1 MQTDQVKKALEGLL
15 AGLEEGKVEE
25 TIPKEEKERLESERE
40 ELEKEL
46 EEIEEKRV
54 ELKGKLKEIDSVLN
68 QSLKK
73 ERQVLQKLATV
84 AGTIGIDLK
93 DLGIEM
99 PEVKKSNSGAKVSN
113 LVIYVNGKKWHDIP
127 SLVLWKYTEGC
138 GGSATGGRLKMSE
151 FISLIESQGMK
162 YEEGNWKVE
171 LEGKKGKV
179 VVEGKIEDNK

>member
-1 MQTDQVKKALEGLL
+1 MQTENVKKVLEGLL
-15 AGLEEGKVEE
+15 AGLEGGKVEE
-25 TIPKEEKERLESERE
+25 TIPQEEKERLESERE

-46 EEIEEKRV
+46 EEIEEKKV

-68 QSLKK
+68 QSAKK

-99 PEVKKSNSGAKVSN
+99 PEVKKSTSGKGISN
-113 LVIYVNGKKWHDIP
+113 LTIYVNGKKWHDIP
-127 SLVLWKYTEGC
+127 SLVLWKYTEEC
-138 GGSATGGRLKMSE
+138 GGSATNGRLKMSE

-162 YEEGNWKVE
+162 YEEGNWNVE

-179 VVEGKIEDNK
+179 KIEGKLQDSE

>member
-15 AGLEEGKVEE
+15 AGLEGGIEE
-25 TIPKEEKERLESERE
+25 TIPQDERERLEAKRE

-54 ELKGKLKEIDSVLN
+54 ELKGKIKEIDSVLN

-99 PEVKKSNSGAKVSN
+99 PEVKKSNLGAKVSN

-179 VVEGKIEDNK
+179 VVEGKLQDNE